1 MTTCVVGV
9 GNEMRGDDAVG
20 LAVVRALSG
29 TVPEGVAVIECEGEP
44 VSLLS
49 AWEGHA
55 RAIVVDATQSD
66 AEPGTIRRIVAA
78 DGPLPPALAGS
89 STHLLGLADAVELA
103 RALKRLPAA
112 TIVYGI
118 EGASFDTGTGLSEP
132 VAAAAEKVAAAIR
145 RELEDEA

>member
-1 MTTCVVGV
+1 
-9 GNEMRGDDAVG
+9 MRGDDAVG
-20 LAVVRALSG
+20 LAVARALSG
-29 TVPEGVAVIECEGEP
+29 TVPEGVTVVECEGEP
-44 VSLLS
+44 VSLLA

-118 EGASFDTGTGLSEP
+118 EGASFDTGSGISEP

>member
-66 AEPGTIRRIVAA
+66 AEPGTIRRIIAA

-118 EGASFDTGTGLSEP
+118 EGASFDTGMGLSEP

>member
-9 GNEMRGDDAVG
+9 GNEMRGDDGVG

-29 TVPEGVAVIECEGEP
+29 TVPEGVAVLECEGEP

-49 AWEGHA
+49 AWEGHE

-118 EGASFDTGTGLSEP
+118 EGASFDTGTGLSAP

-145 RELEDEA
+145 RELEDEV

>member
-29 TVPEGVAVIECEGEP
+29 TVPEGVAVLECEGEP

-55 RAIVVDATQSD
+55 RAIIVDATQSD

-118 EGASFDTGTGLSEP
+118 EGASFNTGVGISEP
-132 VAAAAEKVAAAIR
+132 VAAAVEKVAAAIR

>member
-66 AEPGTIRRIVAA
+66 AEPGTIRRIIAA

-118 EGASFDTGTGLSEP
+118 EGASFNTGVGISEP

>member
-29 TVPEGVAVIECEGEP
+29 TVPEGVAVLECEGEP

-55 RAIVVDATQSD
+55 RAIIVDATQSD
-66 AEPGTIRRIVAA
+66 AEPGTIRRIIAA

-118 EGASFDTGTGLSEP
+118 EGASFNTGVGISEP

>member
-29 TVPEGVAVIECEGEP
+29 TVPEGVAVLECEGEP

-118 EGASFDTGTGLSEP
+118 EGASFDTGMGLSEP

>member
-29 TVPEGVAVIECEGEP
+29 TVPEGVAVVECEGEP

-118 EGASFDTGTGLSEP
+118 EGASFDTGTGLSEQ

>member
-118 EGASFDTGTGLSEP
+118 EGASFDTGTGISEP

-145 RELEDEA
+145 RELEDDV

>member
-29 TVPEGVAVIECEGEP
+29 TVPEGVAVLECEGEP

-89 STHLLGLADAVELA
+89 STHLLGLADAVEL
-103 RALKRLPAA
+103 RGR
-112 TIVYGI
+112 
-118 EGASFDTGTGLSEP
+118 
-132 VAAAAEKVAAAIR
+132 
-145 RELEDEA
+145 